1 MKIRDI
7 CRDYPLLEA
16 GKYQLPFIAIAERVQ
31 AEDLPIIIKYIDRF
45 RMPNFTLTQEN
56 KTLWELCRYRC
67 RFYEAQYPKESQLF
81 KQLYETLYD
90 DELNYFVDNHKTILA
105 EVKKEEEEEQKK
117 IQAAKEAKEAERWRR
132 GRRYDDDDNFDPF
145 DDGDDFG
152 GGGLGRLGKLSRHIP
167 SGKSLFTFSLIG
179 IGLNLLSGSQ
189 QRRPANALL
198 TLIPFAEFARNQYN
212 RLFGS
217 EAQNPHAV
225 ADDTFET
232 MTTAGSMLAQSTIG
246 VFIDTQIAQNPN
258 ILHTQLDVTRNNQRE
273 IRNNLTQ
280 MINDLRNGQYHIIVV
295 RENLHFYTIVLSQN
309 QDGNRRAMVFDSNS
323 EPEVIDAHGTFTDI
337 LRQHFGNQLT
347 IAAGRIQA
355 TNDCGFYAMMVA
367 DLIIHRGFSRTLQHL
382 FENVLINNTPSFS
395 HTLRM
400 RYANLLFPHHMQ
412 PIKAEVI
419 KNQQVIKQVEKEAKT
434 KRHSVDNDGFKTPL
448 PIHKLQNQSNQTNQ
462 PKRQSI
468 PIKTTLREA
477 MMSESKRKSVNQS
490 NSNRQTMSA
499 KKNRYSMGSNVL
511 HMSDRVEEQDV
522 LIRFHEH
529 YERVLDLYNKQY
541 EQGMIVKLLNQIN
554 SIESELTL
562 KKLQQMDG
570 SAHEK
575 EMLTLKKKQ
584 QELKVQ
590 INSLRQEKEAA
601 EDEQKALEQQR
612 FDLLNELDELDLEKD
627 KQISEYQARESEI
640 TDVIQRIQQEHRD
653 LSDIKPPKK
662 TQKQELEAELDVLEQ
677 EITAQMIEAESYLYT
692 DNEGIPY
699 NIQQRL
705 NRIIDTYNDF
715 KHDDNIKDLPEFAE
729 LIEDLKAK
737 CKEHQEIGKQ
747 INGLKKEVKNEA
759 SRIYQQSTRKL
770 KTIKTQESNLKTVKK
785 KHQKHL
791 EDHEAKVQ
799 ILNDQIE
806 AITTQIKEHND
817 RASKLQDKIH
827 ILAQSVEQITN
838 NINTLMQLLSA
849 PLHNKEEMLK
859 AKLENDQAR
868 ISHQID
874 LLSKYRNQ
882 LEETMKKYYRIYQQL
897 AGQINSALTTR
908 QLQTGGYR
916 RQLNPTQVEEI
927 EALIT
932 DMQRFIKRFEYY
944 GNQLD
949 K

>member
-1 MKIRDI
+1 
-7 CRDYPLLEA
+7 
-16 GKYQLPFIAIAERVQ
+16 
-31 AEDLPIIIKYIDRF
+31 
-45 RMPNFTLTQEN
+45 
-56 KTLWELCRYRC
+56 
-67 RFYEAQYPKESQLF
+67 
-81 KQLYETLYD
+81 
-90 DELNYFVDNHKTILA
+90 
-105 EVKKEEEEEQKK
+105 
-117 IQAAKEAKEAERWRR
+117 
-132 GRRYDDDDNFDPF
+132 
-145 DDGDDFG
+145 
-152 GGGLGRLGKLSRHIP
+152 
-167 SGKSLFTFSLIG
+167 
-179 IGLNLLSGSQ
+179 
-189 QRRPANALL
+189 
-198 TLIPFAEFARNQYN
+198 
-212 RLFGS
+212 
-217 EAQNPHAV
+217 
-225 ADDTFET
+225 
-232 MTTAGSMLAQSTIG
+232 
-246 VFIDTQIAQNPN
+246 
-258 ILHTQLDVTRNNQRE
+258 
-273 IRNNLTQ
+273 
-280 MINDLRNGQYHIIVV
+280 
-295 RENLHFYTIVLSQN
+295 
-309 QDGNRRAMVFDSNS
+309 
-323 EPEVIDAHGTFTDI
+323 
-337 LRQHFGNQLT
+337 
-347 IAAGRIQA
+347 
-355 TNDCGFYAMMVA
+355 
-367 DLIIHRGFSRTLQHL
+367 
-382 FENVLINNTPSFS
+382 
-395 HTLRM
+395 M

-419 KNQQVIKQVEKEAKT
+419 KNQQVIKEVEKKEAKT

-448 PIHKLQNQSNQTNQ
+448 PIHKLQNQ

-490 NSNRQTMSA
+490 HSHRQTMSA
-499 KKNRYSMGSNVL
+499 KKNRYSMGSNVS

-570 SAHEK
+570 SVHEK

-584 QELKVQ
+584 QELKAQ
-590 INSLRQEKEAA
+590 INALRQEKEAA

-612 FDLLNELDELDLEKD
+612 FDLLNELDELDIEKD
-627 KQISEYQARESEI
+627 QQVSEYQARESEI
-640 TDVIQRIQQEHRD
+640 TDVIKRSQQEHRD

-662 TQKQELEAELDVLEQ
+662 TQKQELEAELEALEQ

-737 CKEHQEIGKQ
+737 CKEHQEIGEQ
-747 INGLKKEVKNEA
+747 IKGLKKEVKNEA
-759 SRIYQQSTRKL
+759 SRIYNQSSRKL

-827 ILAQSVEQITN
+827 ILAQSVEQVTN

-882 LEETMKKYYRIYQQL
+882 LEETMKKYYSIYQQL

-927 EALIT
+927 EALIS

>member
-7 CRDYPLLEA
+7 LTDYPILDEE
-16 GKYQLPFIAIAERVQ
+16 KYRLHFVLIADRVQ
-31 AEDLPIIIKYIDRF
+31 VEDLPLIIKYIDRF
-45 RMPNFTLTQEN
+45 RLPNFTPSQEN
-56 KTLWELCRYRC
+56 KTLWQLCRYRC
-67 RFYEAQYPKESQLF
+67 RFNEVQYSKESKLF
-81 KQLYETLYD
+81 KQLYEILYD
-90 DELNYFVDNHKTILA
+90 DELGYFVDNHKTIL
-105 EVKKEEEEEQKK
+105 EVVKKEEQAIKDKEEEEK
-117 IQAAKEAKEAERWRR
+117 RR
-132 GRRYDDDDNFDPF
+132 IAQREELRKQRFDEFLDRFDDNDNGNFPPF
-145 DDGDDFG
+145 PPSSGS
-152 GGGLGRLGKLSRHIP
+152 GGGLSSYMP
-167 SGKSLFTFSLIG
+167 SWKSLTTFSLIG

-212 RLFGS
+212 RLFWN

-246 VFIDTQIAQNPN
+246 VFIDARIAQNPN

-273 IRNNLTQ
+273 VRNNLTQ
-280 MINDLRNGQYHIIVV
+280 IINDLRNGQYHIIVV
-295 RENLHFYTIVLSQN
+295 RENLHFYTMVLSQN
-309 QDGNRRAMVFDSNS
+309 QEGNRRAMLFDSNS
-323 EPEVIDAHGTFTDI
+323 EPEVIDAHGTFSDI
-337 LRQHFGNQLT
+337 LRQHFGNQFT

-355 TNDCGFYAMMVA
+355 TNDCGFYSMMVA
-367 DLIIHRGFSRTLQHL
+367 DLIIHRGFSRTLQYL

-400 RYANLLFPHHMQ
+400 RYANLLFPHYMQ

-419 KNQQVIKQVEKEAKT
+419 KNQQVIKEVEKKEAKT
-434 KRHSVDNDGFKTPL
+434 KRYSIDNDGFKTP
-448 PIHKLQNQSNQTNQ
+448 
-462 PKRQSI
+462 I
-468 PIKTTLREA
+468 PIKKDSLSSQAIQMTLREA
-477 MMSESKRKSVNQS
+477 MMNESKRKSIQS
-490 NSNRQTMSA
+490 KQSNRQTLSS
-499 KKNRYSMGSNVL
+499 KKNRYSMGSNVS

-529 YERVLDLYNKQY
+529 YERVLHLYNQQY

-562 KKLQQMDG
+562 KKLQQIDG
-570 SAHEK
+570 SVHEK
-575 EMLTLKKKQ
+575 EMVTLKKKQ
-584 QELKVQ
+584 QELKAQ
-590 INSLRQEKEAA
+590 INALRQEKEST

-612 FDLLNELDELDLEKD
+612 FDLLNELDELEIEKD
-627 KQISEYQARESEI
+627 QQISEYQARESEI
-640 TDVIQRIQQEHRD
+640 TDVIKRSQQEHRD
-653 LSDIKPPKK
+653 LSAIKAPKK
-662 TQKQELEAELDVLEQ
+662 TQKQELEEELNELES

-692 DNEGIPY
+692 DNEGIPH

-737 CKEHQEIGKQ
+737 CKEHQEIIKQ

-759 SRIYQQSTRKL
+759 SRLYNQSSRKL
-770 KTIKTQESNLKTVKK
+770 KTIKTQESNLKMVKN

-791 EDHEAKVQ
+791 KDHEAKVQ

-827 ILAQSVEQITN
+827 ILSQNVEQLTN
-838 NINTLMQLLSA
+838 NINTLVQLLSA

-882 LEETMKKYYRIYQQL
+882 LEETMKKYYGIYQQL

-927 EALIT
+927 EALISEI
-932 DMQRFIKRFEYY
+932 QRFIKRFEYY
-944 GNQLD
+944 GNELN